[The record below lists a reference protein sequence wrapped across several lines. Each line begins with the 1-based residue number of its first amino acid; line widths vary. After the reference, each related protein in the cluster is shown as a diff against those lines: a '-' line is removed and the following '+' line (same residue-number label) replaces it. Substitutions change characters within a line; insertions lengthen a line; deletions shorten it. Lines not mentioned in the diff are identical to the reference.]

1 MNVKFDTSMGEI
13 VIELYEEKAPKTVAN
28 FLAYVRV
35 GAYEGTIFHRVIN
48 GFMIQGGGLNENME
62 EGFVQ
67 NPIQNEADNG
77 LTNDAYTVAM
87 ARTTEPHSATCQFFI
102 NVKNNDFLNHT
113 AKTQKGWGYCV
124 FGKVVKGHGVVN
136 KIKAVATGRKGTY
149 TDVPLTPIVI
159 DKAEILAPET
169 A

>member
-1 MNVKFDTSMGEI
+1 
-13 VIELYEEKAPKTVAN
+13 
-28 FLAYVRV
+28 
-35 GAYEGTIFHRVIN
+35 
-48 GFMIQGGGLNENME
+48 MIQGGGLNENME
-62 EGFVQ
+62 EGAVQ

-87 ARTTEPHSATCQFFI
+87 ARTTEPHSATGQFFI

-159 DKAEILAPET
+159 NKAEIVTPET